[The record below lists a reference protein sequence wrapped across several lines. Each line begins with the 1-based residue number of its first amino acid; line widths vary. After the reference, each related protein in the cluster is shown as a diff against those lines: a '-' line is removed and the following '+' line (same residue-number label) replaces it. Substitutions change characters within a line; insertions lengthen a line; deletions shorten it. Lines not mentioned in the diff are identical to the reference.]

1 MAREPRPRPQL
12 IGTAEPPLDVPG
24 EVEVTAVLE

>member
-1 MAREPRPRPQL
+1 MKEETARTSV
-12 IGTAEPPLDVPG
+12 GVAELPPNVPS